1 MGREH
6 DWKEIEKTQLNY
18 EQGLKDQYKGID
30 IIKISKENRKTIH
43 KMKKINAK
51 ADKLVRALLIWY
63 VIFLILLII
72 FGTYIYIM
80 YLNNIK
86 NRVNIDFIADLK
98 DCYGINAKVI
108 KKDVDK
114 SGNGKYVL
122 KSKEKKPIE
131 FIVIKEF
138 GRYTF
143 DYFDRTLK
151 EEYEKSGDEIKK
163 TFESHE
169 NHENSG
175 LLKYS
180 LIAEPTSL
188 NDIDSIVNKF
198 VQMRDNAGKH
208 FGFDWNVN
216 IRTDG
221 VNQRILSMGETED
234 EESICRRAKC
244 EYVVTEVE
252 LEKEEKFTE
261 EEIERYYKPYALN
274 LFVNGEKVLS
284 KLSKPAMQQNV
295 IYDYYNEDYTMPIS
309 ALEDIEGIQITYDKY
324 STPLELTFKNKT
336 YKIGGATVDLEHD
349 TVPTY
354 IEVQTLKQILGA
366 ELEFDYKKQTLNIAM
381 ELIGRN

>member
-1 MGREH
+1 MGREQ

-72 FGTYIYIM
+72 FGTHIYIM

-108 KKDVDK
+108 EKDIDK

-131 FIVIKEF
+131 FIVIKKF
-138 GRYTF
+138 GSYTF

-151 EEYEKSGDEIKK
+151 EEYEKSSDEIKK
-163 TFESHE
+163 TFEPHE
-169 NHENSG
+169 EYNVNGEFKYNLNSNAS
-175 LLKYS
+175 S
-180 LIAEPTSL
+180 LS
-188 NDIDSIVNKF
+188 DIDNIVHKY

-208 FGFDWNVN
+208 FGYNWNVN
-216 IRTDG
+216 INFDG
-221 VNQRILSMGETED
+221 MIEKIWSMGSNED
-234 EESICRRAKC
+234 EESINRRIKC
-244 EYVVTEVE
+244 EYVVSKIDGGDNAKLTD
-252 LEKEEKFTE
+252 
-261 EEIERYYKPYALN
+261 EEITRYYKPYSLKVFINGKEVYITIMNQQVQQTALYSYS
-274 LFVNGEKVLS
+274 E
-284 KLSKPAMQQNV
+284 
-295 IYDYYNEDYTMPIS
+295 EDYTMSIS
-309 ALEDIEGIQITYDKY
+309 ALEDIEGVQITYDKY
-324 STPLELTFKNKT
+324 SMPLELTFKDKT
-336 YKIGGATVDLEHD
+336 YKIGGATVNLEHN
-349 TVPTY
+349 TIPTY
-354 IEVQTLKQILGA
+354 IEVQNVKQILEA
-366 ELEFDYKKQTLNIAM
+366 ELEFDYKKQTLNIVM
-381 ELIGRN
+381 K

>member
-1 MGREH
+1 MGREQ

-72 FGTYIYIM
+72 FGIHIYIM

-98 DCYGINAKVI
+98 DSYGINAKVI

-114 SGNGKYVL
+114 SENGKYVL

-138 GRYTF
+138 GSYTF

-151 EEYEKSGDEIKK
+151 EEYEKSSDEIKK
-163 TFESHE
+163 TFEPHE
-169 NHENSG
+169 EYNVKYNLNSNAS
-175 LLKYS
+175 S
-180 LIAEPTSL
+180 LS
-188 NDIDSIVNKF
+188 DIDNIVHKY

-208 FGFDWNVN
+208 FGYNWNVN
-216 IRTDG
+216 INFDG
-221 VNQRILSMGETED
+221 MTEKIWSMGSNED
-234 EESICRRAKC
+234 EESIARRVKC
-244 EYVVTEVE
+244 EYVVAKVNGGDNT
-252 LEKEEKFTE
+252 KFTA
-261 EEIERYYKPYALN
+261 EEITRYYKPYSLKVFINGKEVYTTIMNQQVQQTALYSYS
-274 LFVNGEKVLS
+274 E
-284 KLSKPAMQQNV
+284 
-295 IYDYYNEDYTMPIS
+295 EDYTMPIS
-309 ALEDIEGIQITYDKY
+309 ALGEIEEIQITYNKY
-324 STPLELTFKNKT
+324 STPLELTFKDKT
-336 YKIGGATVDLEHD
+336 YKIGGSTVDLENS
-349 TVPTY
+349 TIPTY
-354 IEVQTLKQILGA
+354 VEVQTLKQIIGA
-366 ELEFDYKKQTLNIAM
+366 KLEFNYKEQTLNIVVK
-381 ELIGRN
+381 

>member
-1 MGREH
+1 MGREQ

-18 EQGLKDQYKGID
+18 EQGIKDQYKGID
-30 IIKISKENRKTIH
+30 IVKISKENRKTIH

-51 ADKLVRALLIWY
+51 ADKLVKALLIWY
-63 VIFLILLII
+63 VIFLILLIML
-72 FGTYIYIM
+72 GLYIYIM

-86 NRVNIDFIADLK
+86 SRVNIDFISDLK

-108 KKDVDK
+108 KKDIDK

-138 GRYTF
+138 GSYMF

-221 VNQRILSMGETED
+221 VNQRRLSMGETED

-244 EYVVTEVE
+244 EYVFTEVE
-252 LEKEEKFTE
+252 LKKEEKFTE

-309 ALEDIEGIQITYDKY
+309 ALEDIEGVQITYDKY

-336 YKIGGATVDLEHD
+336 YKIGGATVNLEHN
-349 TVPTY
+349 TIPTY
-354 IEVQTLKQILGA
+354 IEVQNVKQILEA
-366 ELEFDYKKQTLNIAM
+366 ELEFDYKKQTLNIVM
-381 ELIGRN
+381 K

>member
-1 MGREH
+1 MGREQ

-18 EQGLKDQYKGID
+18 EQGIKDQYKGID
-30 IIKISKENRKTIH
+30 IVKISKENRKTIH

-108 KKDVDK
+108 EKDIDK

-138 GRYTF
+138 GSYTF

>member
-1 MGREH
+1 M
-6 DWKEIEKTQLNY
+6 I
-18 EQGLKDQYKGID
+18 GL
-30 IIKISKENRKTIH
+30 
-43 KMKKINAK
+43 
-51 ADKLVRALLIWY
+51 
-63 VIFLILLII
+63 
-72 FGTYIYIM
+72 YIYVT
-80 YLNNIK
+80 YLDSMK
-86 NRVNIDFIADLK
+86 NRVNIDFLADLK
-98 DCYGINAKVI
+98 ECYGIDAKIV

-114 SGNGKYVL
+114 SENGKYIL
-122 KSKEKKPIE
+122 ESKEKNPIE

-138 GRYTF
+138 GSYRF
-143 DYFDRTLK
+143 DYFNRTLK
-151 EEYEKSGDEIKK
+151 EEYEKSSDEIKK

-175 LLKYS
+175 LLNYS

-244 EYVVTEVE
+244 EYVVIEVE

-261 EEIERYYKPYALN
+261 EEIERYYKPYDLN
-274 LFVNGEKVLS
+274 LFVNGEEVLS
-284 KLSKPAMQQNV
+284 KLSKPVMQQNV

-309 ALEDIEGIQITYDKY
+309 ALEDIEGVQITYDKY
-324 STPLELTFKNKT
+324 STPLELTFKDKT
-336 YKIGGATVDLEHD
+336 YKIGGATVNLEYN
-349 TVPTY
+349 TIPTY
-354 IEVQTLKQILGA
+354 IEVQNVKKILEA
-366 ELEFDYKKQTLNIAM
+366 ELEFDYKKQTLNIVM
-381 ELIGRN
+381 K

>member
-1 MGREH
+1 MGREQ

-72 FGTYIYIM
+72 FGTHIYIM

-108 KKDVDK
+108 EKDIDK

-138 GRYTF
+138 GSYMF

-151 EEYEKSGDEIKK
+151 EEYEKSSDEIKK
-163 TFESHE
+163 TFEPHE
-169 NHENSG
+169 EYNVNGEFKYNLNSNAS
-175 LLKYS
+175 S
-180 LIAEPTSL
+180 LS
-188 NDIDSIVNKF
+188 DIDNIVHKY

-208 FGFDWNVN
+208 FGYNWNVN
-216 IRTDG
+216 INFDG
-221 VNQRILSMGETED
+221 MIEKIWSMGSNED
-234 EESICRRAKC
+234 EESINRRIKC
-244 EYVVTEVE
+244 EYVVSKIDGGDNAKLTD
-252 LEKEEKFTE
+252 
-261 EEIERYYKPYALN
+261 EEITRYYKPYSLKVFINGKEVYITIMNQQVQQTALYSYS
-274 LFVNGEKVLS
+274 E
-284 KLSKPAMQQNV
+284 
-295 IYDYYNEDYTMPIS
+295 EDYTMSIS
-309 ALEDIEGIQITYDKY
+309 ALEDIEGVQITYDKY
-324 STPLELTFKNKT
+324 SMPLELTFKDKT
-336 YKIGGATVDLEHD
+336 YKIGGATVNLEHN
-349 TVPTY
+349 TIPTY
-354 IEVQTLKQILGA
+354 IEVQNVKQILEA
-366 ELEFDYKKQTLNIAM
+366 ELEFDYKKQTLNIVM
-381 ELIGRN
+381 K

>member
-1 MGREH
+1 MGREQ

-43 KMKKINAK
+43 KIKKINAK

-108 KKDVDK
+108 EKDIDK

-138 GRYTF
+138 GSYTF

-151 EEYEKSGDEIKK
+151 EEYEKSSDEIKK
-163 TFESHE
+163 TFEPHE
-169 NHENSG
+169 EYNVNGEFKYNLNSNAS
-175 LLKYS
+175 S
-180 LIAEPTSL
+180 LS
-188 NDIDSIVNKF
+188 DIDNIVHKY

-208 FGFDWNVN
+208 FGYDWNVN
-216 IRTDG
+216 INFDG
-221 VNQRILSMGETED
+221 MTEKIWSMGSNED
-234 EESICRRAKC
+234 EESINRRIKC
-244 EYVVTEVE
+244 EYVVSKIDGGDNT
-252 LEKEEKFTE
+252 KFTA
-261 EEIERYYKPYALN
+261 EEITRYYKPYSLKVFINGKKVYITIMNQQVQQTALYSYS
-274 LFVNGEKVLS
+274 E
-284 KLSKPAMQQNV
+284 
-295 IYDYYNEDYTMPIS
+295 EDYTMPIS
-309 ALEDIEGIQITYDKY
+309 ALGEIEEIQIIYDRY
-324 STPLELTFKNKT
+324 STPLELTFKDKT
-336 YKIGGATVDLEHD
+336 YKIGGSTVDLENS
-349 TVPTY
+349 TIPTY
-354 IEVQTLKQILGA
+354 VEVQTLKQIIGA
-366 ELEFDYKKQTLNIAM
+366 KLEFNYKEQKLNIVVK
-381 ELIGRN
+381 